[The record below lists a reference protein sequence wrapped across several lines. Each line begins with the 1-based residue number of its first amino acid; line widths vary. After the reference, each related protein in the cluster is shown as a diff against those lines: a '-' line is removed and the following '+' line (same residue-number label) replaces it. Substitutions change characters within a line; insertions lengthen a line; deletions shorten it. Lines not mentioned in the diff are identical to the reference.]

1 MGRPKASEKKLTR
14 LTCIRAGLKENLRG
28 LFSRLREEL
37 DKDSPDKVQLSIE
50 SDSLLEK
57 EKKLRALNE
66 EIQDLLEED
75 DLTQEV
81 IVEEEYLDQLVMLRM
96 RAKTLIGGRKVK
108 TSSRELSTSPAP
120 SVVKEDSLDGSDDAA
135 SVRSQ
140 VEKSSSIISLTD
152 ARPQSTLRQE
162 RPSLHRKS
170 HIVKP
175 TITMKKF
182 SGSWADWPEFW
193 DGFVNGID
201 SDDALND
208 SEKLNYLKSL
218 LEKEALDTIRGVRL
232 IDASYGYAV
241 DTLKRKYG
249 RTDVILSNH
258 VNALLRLPRVERAN
272 DTHHL
277 RKLFEKVEF
286 HVRGIE
292 SFGKTAETYDTIVV
306 PFLLTRLPE
315 EIILQWNRQN
325 PSSIEVSLC
334 SLLEFLRIETEARE
348 KTTMEGG
355 NNDSKKDRNV
365 DKKLLPSAAALTSSS
380 QNKNKE
386 IKNACGFCKKADCSP
401 IRCAEGLKLS
411 VPERSQRLKEN
422 GGCYCCLQKGH
433 MSSACDKK
441 DSLICNLCK
450 GKHHTLLHN
459 SFTKAT
465 TAAAT
470 TNTQEGTLKC
480 AFFKTAK
487 ALLIK
492 ENSEPKKV
500 RVLFDGASDRCWIR
514 DKVARKLTPIG
525 YEQLNVQGFGGKN
538 TDSKNKVFEIEL
550 RSIFNPDEPGVTITA
565 LGTGKIVNPL
575 AKYNV
580 SRDLLDVP
588 FSQFGKENESICYL
602 SELELAEEI
611 DCQEEIEIDILI
623 GIEHEWDFYLERVL
637 KPIGKESPALLETKL
652 GWVLTGSMPR
662 ARNAQAQ
669 QALSLINVTNQEL
682 NDNLKKFWEL
692 ESLGIQPS
700 EEKTVDEDD
709 QLAIQLFKENLKF
722 TGDCYE
728 VALPIPKGKE
738 VLMNNRESAVKR
750 LQQQEKRM
758 ERDPSLKKAYID
770 TMEEYLREGWAEESP
785 A

>member
-14 LTCIRAGLKENLRG
+14 LTGIRAGLKENLRG
-28 LFSRLREEL
+28 LFSRLREKL

-140 VEKSSSIISLTD
+140 VEKSSSIISLND

-218 LEKEALDTIRGVRL
+218 LEKEALDTIRGFRL
-232 IDASYGYAV
+232 IGSSYGYAV

-380 QNKNKE
+380 QKKN
-386 IKNACGFCKKADCSP
+386 
-401 IRCAEGLKLS
+401 
-411 VPERSQRLKEN
+411 
-422 GGCYCCLQKGH
+422 
-433 MSSACDKK
+433 
-441 DSLICNLCK
+441 
-450 GKHHTLLHN
+450 
-459 SFTKAT
+459 
-465 TAAAT
+465 
-470 TNTQEGTLKC
+470 
-480 AFFKTAK
+480 
-487 ALLIK
+487 
-492 ENSEPKKV
+492 
-500 RVLFDGASDRCWIR
+500 
-514 DKVARKLTPIG
+514 
-525 YEQLNVQGFGGKN
+525 
-538 TDSKNKVFEIEL
+538 
-550 RSIFNPDEPGVTITA
+550 
-565 LGTGKIVNPL
+565 
-575 AKYNV
+575 
-580 SRDLLDVP
+580 
-588 FSQFGKENESICYL
+588 
-602 SELELAEEI
+602 
-611 DCQEEIEIDILI
+611 
-623 GIEHEWDFYLERVL
+623 
-637 KPIGKESPALLETKL
+637 
-652 GWVLTGSMPR
+652 
-662 ARNAQAQ
+662 
-669 QALSLINVTNQEL
+669 
-682 NDNLKKFWEL
+682 
-692 ESLGIQPS
+692 
-700 EEKTVDEDD
+700 
-709 QLAIQLFKENLKF
+709 
-722 TGDCYE
+722 
-728 VALPIPKGKE
+728 
-738 VLMNNRESAVKR
+738 
-750 LQQQEKRM
+750 
-758 ERDPSLKKAYID
+758 
-770 TMEEYLREGWAEESP
+770 
-785 A
+785 